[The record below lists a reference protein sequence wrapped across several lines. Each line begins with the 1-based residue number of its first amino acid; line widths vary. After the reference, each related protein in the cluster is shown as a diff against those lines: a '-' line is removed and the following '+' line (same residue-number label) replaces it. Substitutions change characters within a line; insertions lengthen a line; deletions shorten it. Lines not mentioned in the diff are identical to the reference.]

1 MHNSNVYIRT
11 VLHSE
16 EAHGLVF
23 HKGPFLW
30 ELGFL
35 NLEFGPGSGSGVQK
49 VPGKFVIPSVK
60 VQVHITFVS
69 AICQ

>member
-60 VQVHITFVS
+60 VQVHIIFVS